1 MARYTN
7 PLDLGYIR
15 YIGYTNHH
23 WTSDLEDL
31 AEIWDMEGSG
41 VYEPW
46 QGLDCGN
53 ENMWNIVRKPTA
65 NTWHISAIWWIWLVA
80 LRFFGHA
87 SPQLTQTL
95 WISE

>member
-46 QGLDCGN
+46 QGLDCGEQAMMECSICPYQSGVDGKVESRN
-53 ENMWNIVRKPTA
+53 LIIHN
-65 NTWHISAIWWIWLVA
+65 L
-80 LRFFGHA
+80 
-87 SPQLTQTL
+87 
-95 WISE
+95 